1 MASRTT
7 TDPIEIL
14 LEMGVDL
21 DNLSSEE
28 DYLSALMEAA
38 ATIEFQTKGSGDER
52 SAVLRKEI
60 IEVRKKRKAADPN
73 FKAKKVKISK
83 SSFKPKAK
91 PAGPKALPTSALVP
105 YKKPEE
111 EEQPKSEQKKEKIK
125 SDKSQGLLE
134 SILKNVIGIKA
145 LLQKRIDITKSIRD
159 IERKNL
165 QKQKRKAKEDKLEEG
180 KRGKNFLKKLKGAVP
195 RLGIFDYIFN
205 WIKNVIFGKILI
217 KIIDWMSDPK
227 NKKKLDSL
235 GRFLKDWWPALTAA
249 FIMFATP
256 LGGFI
261 RAVVSGMVRLTG
273 FLLKKAI
280 PTLLRLIAKNPI
292 AALALATVGVTA
304 IGAYNASQ
312 AGSAVIKDP
321 KKPDKSHLDEIM
333 DSGGMTGSPMGG
345 LFSGGGGVPDWLAM
359 AGGGNA
365 FMKPMG
371 TDTVPAM
378 LSPGEFVMSKG
389 AVDTFGSDFMEGI
402 NAAGGGTNKPKVMGG
417 TTYAQG
423 GGLVSHH
430 KALLDAISFAEGT
443 TKSYGTIFGG
453 KVVPELEQG
462 KLTIDQVHN
471 MMMTGKL
478 NGRDVGYKTGGKFS
492 SVATGRYQ
500 FMPDTLRD
508 IQRNMGLSGDT
519 LFTPEM
525 QDKMII
531 DRITDFRNVSLN
543 ELKTEGLSTKV
554 LDKLAPEFASLP
566 YSPKGGKSYYDQP
579 VKSAEDIRNAFK
591 KSLGGANI
599 GPNTGSGRDGTF
611 GDGTYGSGRPSDPKP
626 SGDPIHPKD
635 DPGLRHRIPDNAG
648 TDSLGN
654 RNYGFKTGD
663 SDTVGLKGK
672 NYHFTKTEDG
682 WKVTDGGFYGMNKQ
696 PVDPKTVPGLVRA
709 FHTKYGHR
717 GTGRNR
723 DGSDNPNDPYKPKT
737 TTDTT
742 TDNSKKDKKTKAK
755 IDKGGA
761 FTDIFAGARARQQTK
776 KATFSSSY
784 IAPNSSD
791 SSDSSSSSSSSS
803 PSPKI
808 DPTKVTNNP
817 TNLTTNVDFNV
828 GDVTLDPTM
837 QLKDLPGG
845 MDANKLARSHA
856 ETKQLSPEQTELLAK
871 QAVKFTKKNGRAPT
885 KSEINKLSVNIF
897 GADVG
902 KKVTD
907 PEVLKLIDE
916 EKNINKSKLTPI
928 PLDKVAPTD
937 KLKPV
942 KKDTTQVIDAPPA
955 GSPGAAPQ
963 PKANN
968 PQEPDFPT
976 ISQSREA
983 QEVRAAVMANTLGG
997 DFA

>member
-60 IEVRKKRKAADPN
+60 IEVRKKRKAADPK

-91 PAGPKALPTSALVP
+91 PVGPKALPTSALVP

-165 QKQKRKAKEDKLEEG
+165 QKQKRKAKEDRLEED
-180 KRGKNFLKKLKGAVP
+180 KKGKNFLKKLKGAVP
-195 RLGIFDYIFN
+195 RLSVFDMIFN
-205 WIKNVIFGKILI
+205 WIKNVIMGKILV
-217 KIIDWMSDPK
+217 KILDWMGDPK
-227 NKKKLDSL
+227 NKKKLESL

-249 FIMFATP
+249 FVLFATP

-261 RAVVSGMVRLTG
+261 RTVVSGMVRLTG

-280 PTLLRLIAKNPI
+280 PTLLKLIAKNPI

-304 IGAYNASQ
+304 IGAYNASRD
-312 AGSAVIKDP
+312 GTAVIKDP
-321 KKPDKSHLDEIM
+321 KNPDKSHLDEIM
-333 DSGGMTGSPMGG
+333 DSGGMTGDPMGG
-345 LFSGGGGVPDWLAM
+345 MFSGGGGVPDWLAM

-389 AVDTFGSDFMEGI
+389 AVDKFGSDFMESI
-402 NAAGGGTNKPKVMGG
+402 NAAGGGTNKPKIMGG
-417 TTYAQG
+417 TTYAEG
-423 GGLVSHH
+423 GGSIIANNAKTTYYDPSLGGINASGH
-430 KALLDAISFAEGT
+430 KTEDGLPKTSTGEAYKPNVFSAAAFPPLIKLLPSDMTQPTANPNWGGIGKTIKKPFQVVV
-443 TKSYGTIFGG
+443 TKGDKSA
-453 KVVPELEQG
+453 VVR
-462 KLTIDQVHN
+462 VN
-471 MMMTGKL
+471 
-478 NGRDVGYKTGGKFS
+478 DVGPGVEGHSDNHMLDF
-492 SVATGRYQ
+492 SVATKDYLG
-500 FMPDTLRD
+500 T
-508 IQRNMGLSGDT
+508 GDGGYT
-519 LFTPEM
+519 IHMAKNDAPLGPITG
-525 QDKMII
+525 DKK
-531 DRITDFRNVSLN
+531 ITDYTIEF
-543 ELKTEGLSTKV
+543 KGKAPK
-554 LDKLAPEFASLP
+554 LD
-566 YSPKGGKSYYDQP
+566 PKGP
-579 VKSAEDIRNAFK
+579 VHPLDDK
-591 KSLGGANI
+591 K
-599 GPNTGSGRDGTF
+599 
-611 GDGTYGSGRPSDPKP
+611 K
-626 SGDPIHPKD
+626 
-635 DPGLRHRIPDNAG
+635 IPDNAG
-648 TDSLGN
+648 TDALGN
-654 RNYGFKTGD
+654 RNYGLKPGM
-663 SDTVGLKGK
+663 SDTVGHKGK
-672 NYHFTKTEDG
+672 NYHFWKTKDG
-682 WKVTDGGFYGMNKQ
+682 WKVTDGGFYGFGKQ
-696 PVDPKTVPGLVRA
+696 PVDPTKVPGLVRA
-709 FHTKYGHR
+709 FHEKHGHR

-723 DGSDNPNDPYKPKT
+723 DGSDKVDPNAGNDT

-742 TDNSKKDKKTKAK
+742 TDSSQDSSGNDKPGVALKGVDFSTLKGG
-755 IDKGGA
+755 GGA
-761 FTDIFAGARARQQTK
+761 FSDMFAEARANLGTK
-776 KATFSSSY
+776 PPSSS
-784 IAPNSSD
+784 SS
-791 SSDSSSSSSSSS
+791 SSSPSSSSSSS

-817 TNLTTNVDFNV
+817 TNLTSNVDFNL
-828 GDVTLDPTM
+828 GDVELDPTM

-845 MDANKLARSHA
+845 MDANQLARAHA
-856 ETKQLSPEQTELLAK
+856 KTNQLSPEQTELLAK

-907 PEVLKLIDE
+907 PETLKLIDE

-942 KKDTTQVIDAPPA
+942 KKDQTEII
-955 GSPGAAPQ
+955 
-963 PKANN
+963 NN
-968 PQEPDFPT
+968 PPMTEGAQQDPNNRANVANDPEFPT
-976 ISQSREA
+976 VSQSREA
-983 QEVRAAVMANTLGG
+983 KEVRQMVLANTLGG
-997 DFA
+997 DYA